1 MTLQFIVLVKSKM
14 INIKTFYLT
23 KNFINNNEI

>member
-1 MTLQFIVLVKSKM
+1 MTLKFIVLVKSKM